1 MAGEFEVIL
10 ELIDNFKEA
19 DQAKIAKAQVIHT
32 NMNFNF
38 IYKKAFDRMTANQI

>member
-19 DQAKIAKAQVIHT
+19 DQAKIAKAQV
-32 NMNFNF
+32 
-38 IYKKAFDRMTANQI
+38 R